1 MTEREQ
7 SGVISEAR
15 RFLDNLQNQADRAR
29 QFLVDDPARLRSK
42 KAIVREEKALLL
54 GYSYAQGGM
63 QKAVILKEDGTVFA
77 TVSANIYRITDRGYG
92 RFKTKSALEKVHY
105 YSKGEELSS
114 IDVLRWFSTAYDRLL
129 VLVNNE

>member
-1 MTEREQ
+1 
-7 SGVISEAR
+7 
-15 RFLDNLQNQADRAR
+15 
-29 QFLVDDPARLRSK
+29 
-42 KAIVREEKALLL
+42 
-54 GYSYAQGGM
+54 M

-92 RFKTKSALEKVHY
+92 RFKTKSTLEKVHY